1 MTQPPADPG
10 SPPFPLPAPSP
21 PAPAAPPAPETPPQ
35 PTPPEPAPPGDELAE
50 LRIALDNERRQHRET
65 RDQLAVAQRA
75 GMTADQR
82 RLDDARQEGRQAA
95 IREAGTRVAQ
105 EAFRTAAT
113 GRFPDRAAIEAAL
126 EALNLTRFVNDAGE
140 VDRDGIGAL
149 VDKLVPPGPTGP
161 RIPAGAQGATP
172 ASDGDFIRQ
181 VMARGRG

>member
-21 PAPAAPPAPETPPQ
+21 TPPAA

-95 IREAGTRVAQ
+95 IREAGARVAV

-113 GRFPDRAAIEAAL
+113 GRFPDRAAIEAAI
-126 EALNLTRFVNDAGE
+126 EALDLTRFVNDTGE
-140 VDRDGIGAL
+140 VDRDGIAKL

-161 RIPAGAQGATP
+161 RIPPGAQGGGQTG
-172 ASDGDFIRQ
+172 DGDFLRQ
-181 VMARGRG
+181 VMAKGRV